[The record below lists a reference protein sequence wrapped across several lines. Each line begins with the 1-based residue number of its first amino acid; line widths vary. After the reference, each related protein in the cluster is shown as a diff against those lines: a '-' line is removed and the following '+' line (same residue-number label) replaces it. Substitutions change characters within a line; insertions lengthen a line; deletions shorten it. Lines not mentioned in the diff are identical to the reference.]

1 VKRNSRKDELVG
13 RLAGRHI
20 SRDEGPAP
28 AGCPEPELVAAYMD
42 GGLSGDEAERCERH
56 LAACASCRRMLAE
69 MARGAGALPGADA
82 SPAAERARMWRWRW
96 VVPAAAT
103 VAAAALW
110 IVLRPATLPPRSV
123 TIGTGQMARVDEVEA
138 RSKLASPVARDRE
151 APSQAEAKAA
161 VPAGASKGQSTRGA
175 ESGSVAPAEGK
186 RAEKAAAPAP
196 ALAADQPAPP
206 AQVPPAAAP
215 AKETLAE
222 HMAKAEAQ
230 KEAPKDA
237 AHAQTKP
244 VEPSAEQTGVA
255 GAVAADRMAAAAP
268 PVSAEAAKQLARV
281 ARASVETAPVVIRTP
296 DPLTLWRLGPA
307 GSIHRS
313 TDGGHTWKPQASG
326 ITLTMLAGSAPTP
339 LVCWAVGQKG
349 AILRTIDGS
358 NWEVVAAPTS
368 LDLVAVVA
376 RGGSSATI
384 TALDG
389 QTWVTT
395 DGARTWQHRE

>member
-1 VKRNSRKDELVG
+1 VKRNSEKDELVA
-13 RLAGRHI
+13 RLAARHT
-20 SRDEGPAP
+20 SQDEGPGS

-42 GGLSGDEAERCERH
+42 GGLSGDEVERCERH

-69 MARGAGALPGADA
+69 MARGAEVLSGTRA
-82 SPAAERARMWRWRW
+82 SSVVERKRMWSWRW
-96 VVPAAAT
+96 LVPAAAT

-110 IVLRPATLPPRSV
+110 VVLRPAPLPSRSAPV
-123 TIGTGQMARVDEVEA
+123 ETGQMARADEIGA
-138 RSKLASPVARDRE
+138 RSKRASPAPRDRE
-151 APSQAEAKAA
+151 IPSQVEAKAA
-161 VPAGASKGQSTRGA
+161 APAGAPKGQSTRGA
-175 ESGSVAPAEGK
+175 ESGSVAPAESR
-186 RAEKAAAPAP
+186 RAEKAPAPAP
-196 ALAADQPAPP
+196 TLAAEQPVPP

-230 KEAPKDA
+230 KEAPKDV
-237 AHAQTKP
+237 AQAKP
-244 VEPSAEQTGVA
+244 VQPSAERAGVA
-255 GAVAADRMAAAAP
+255 GAVAADRMAATP
-268 PVSAEAAKQLARV
+268 TPVNEPEATKQLARV

-307 GSIHRS
+307 GSIQRS

-358 NWEVVAAPTS
+358 TWEVVAAPTS